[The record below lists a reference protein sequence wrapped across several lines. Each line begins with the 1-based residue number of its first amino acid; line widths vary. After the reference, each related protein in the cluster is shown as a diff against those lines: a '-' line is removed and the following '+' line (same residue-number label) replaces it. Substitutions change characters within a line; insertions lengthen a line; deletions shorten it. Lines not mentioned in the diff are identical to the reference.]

1 MGIKSKHREYL
12 IWLVVGVTA
21 LGAITP
27 DLIDKPLKLLGL
39 GDGRTYHEALGYL
52 GIVLVI
58 VGGGIIFTLVG
69 RYTRARILRT

>member
-1 MGIKSKHREYL
+1 MGNRSKHRAYL
-12 IWLVVGVTA
+12 IWLVVGITA

-52 GIVLVI
+52 GVVLVV
-58 VGGGIIFTLVG
+58 VGGGIMVSLVR
-69 RYTRARILRT
+69 RYT